1 MNTPQPPK
9 IIRFLA
15 DEFHSESW
23 SVSVERAREISPED
37 PLISSYQKAGDAL
50 AARDFTVSRN
60 TSEPLTQPLL
70 ANADVLALVHPC
82 DPHWER
88 TTSAN
93 PPSLSNEEVA
103 DILKW
108 VNAGG
113 GLLIITE
120 YEHDKYG
127 DNLNKLLEPLGLKIE
142 NGKVFDRTAC
152 VAGNTEWILA
162 EPVPDSPLGHLA
174 KQACFYRAGWCA
186 ENHGA
191 EIGWRSSSSAH
202 PPHAGLIGMSRYGEG
217 RVAVVTDSVIFGDE
231 RIGEYDNLQVWLNL
245 VHWLAAPAYRRYD
258 TSRTNGMLAP
268 ENSGIAGPWQKLK
281 TNVNTLRKLQRPDGS
296 ATPDCHDTIS
306 ILLDEILRAL
316 SELAPQF
323 PHQAAYFSAL
333 TDDLQK
339 WKQTGFEKPD
349 FGASLEVFRPDQ
361 HRTNGILHLILF
373 PMYTPNAS
381 LDTRFETMLVRTP
394 WPDWLDHLERTA
406 YGNPKFVPG
415 QLVDFTDG
423 YASECAVLFPET
435 ISLAGRPSNHFGVI
449 FCDRESARLQ
459 SCALRSASATGMALF
474 PELECLL
481 SSRLRLEE
489 TCALWDLIHDQSHS
503 RGELPFDPFMIRQRS
518 PFWMY
523 GIEELRVDVQAFCE
537 ADRLAREGFPFAR
550 NVCYAIILDRIFR
563 FPLTG
568 SRVRNYD
575 ALGGQFMFSYLHQK
589 DVVLWRDNHL
599 VIDWARLPAVM
610 LEFRTELHALY
621 KSGADCSKLAFW
633 IAAHDLVARFVRPNV
648 ASHWK
653 AEAITDEN
661 DPKQW
666 LNLIHDDE
674 FPLGN
679 FHLNLQRRLKSV

>member
-9 IIRFLA
+9 TIRFLA

-23 SVSVERAREISPED
+23 SVSTERAREISPED
-37 PLISSYQKAGDAL
+37 PLNSSYQKAGDAL
-50 AARDFTVSRN
+50 AARDFTVARN
-60 TSEPLTQPLL
+60 ISQPLTQPLL
-70 ANADVLALVHPC
+70 ATADVLALVHPC

-93 PPSLSNEEVA
+93 PPALSDEEVA

-127 DNLNKLLEPLGLKIE
+127 DNLNKLLDPLGLKIE
-142 NGKVFDRTAC
+142 NGKVSDRTAC

-162 EPVPDSPLGHLA
+162 EPAPNSPLGHLA
-174 KQACFYRAGWCA
+174 KQACFYRTGWCVA
-186 ENHGA
+186 ENGA
-191 EIGWRSSSSAH
+191 ETGWRASANAH
-202 PPHAGLIGMSRYGEG
+202 PAHAGVIGISHYGEG

-245 VHWLAAPAYRRYD
+245 THWLAAPSYRRSGAAKTVAD
-258 TSRTNGMLAP
+258 VT
-268 ENSGIAGPWQKLK
+268 ENAVVSTPWLKLK
-281 TNVNTLRKLQRPDGS
+281 LSVNTLRTLQRPDGS
-296 ATPDCHDTIS
+296 AAPECHDTIS
-306 ILLDEILRAL
+306 SLLDEILHSL
-316 SELAPQF
+316 SLLAPHF
-323 PHQAAYFSAL
+323 PHQSAYFTAL
-333 TDDLQK
+333 ADDLQK
-339 WKQTGFEKPD
+339 WRVFDFGKPD
-349 FGASLEVFRPDQ
+349 FTAALEVFRPDL
-361 HRTNGILHLILF
+361 HRINGILHLVLF

-406 YGNPKFVPG
+406 YENPKFVPG

-435 ISLAGRPSNHFGVI
+435 VSLAGRPSNHFGVI
-449 FCDRESARLQ
+449 FCDRESERLQ
-459 SCALRSASATGMALF
+459 ACALRSATATGMTLF

-481 SSRLRLEE
+481 NSRSRLEE

-503 RGELPFDPFMIRQRS
+503 RGELPFDPFIIRQRS

-537 ADRLAREGFPFAR
+537 AERLAREGFPFAR

-568 SRVRNYD
+568 TRVRNYD
-575 ALGGQFMFSYLHQK
+575 ALGGQLLFAYLHQK
-589 DVVLWRDNHL
+589 DAILWRDNHL
-599 VIDWARLPAVM
+599 SIQWDLLPAVM
-610 LEFRTELHALY
+610 LEFRAELHALY
-621 KSGADCSKLAFW
+621 KAGADCSKLAFW
-633 IAAHDLVARFVRPNV
+633 LSAHDFVARFVRQNV

-666 LNLIHDDE
+666 IILIHDDE

-679 FHLNLQRRLKSV
+679 FHLNLQRRLKTV